1 MVHDFYRWSGS
12 LALILYGLSR
22 PLPGADDAP
31 FVGLTEASAEQFVAA
46 TLAANPALPAREA
59 AWEAARA
66 RAAQAPALDDPTLSY
81 AFAPETLGDSEEEIS
96 HAVEL
101 SQRLP
106 WPGKRALRG
115 LHAERE
121 AQAVREDIDAAR
133 LKLIAAAK
141 DSFAD
146 WYYVHGAISVNRAN
160 QRLLKEFHALAEI
173 KYGTGSGSKQDALR
187 AEVESN
193 MLEHRAIVLD
203 RERREV
209 LARLNTL
216 LNRVPDQALPTP
228 ADLPEPGPLPS
239 AEALRR
245 SALTRRPELLALG
258 ARVAAQGAR
267 IDLARHDFY
276 PDFDVSARYDTF
288 WDRDEQRLAL
298 GLKVNVPLDQTKR
311 QAALD
316 EARATRMRT
325 ELAIA
330 ERRAAIAGEVQR
342 AYDRVEEMRHVLALY
357 RQKLLPLAAENLQA
371 AQADYESGA
380 GDFLTLLSAEQNLLR
395 TELTATRARADYY
408 RRLAML
414 EYSAGGAP

>member
-1 MVHDFYRWSGS
+1 MHGFYRWPGS
-12 LALILYGLSR
+12 LALILYGLSGR
-22 PLPGADDAP
+22 LLGADDAR

-46 TLAANPALPAREA
+46 TLAANPTLPVREA

-66 RAAQAPALDDPTLSY
+66 RAAQATALADPTLSY
-81 AFAPETLGDSEEEIS
+81 AFAPETLGDSEGEIS

-101 SQRLP
+101 SQRLS
-106 WPGKRALRG
+106 WPGKRGLRG
-115 LHAERE
+115 LRAEHE

-146 WYYVHGAISVNRAN
+146 WYYVHSAISVNRAN
-160 QRLLKEFHALAEI
+160 QELLKEFQTLAELR
-173 KYGTGSGSKQDALR
+173 YSTGSGSKQDALR

-203 RERREV
+203 RERREA
-209 LARLNTL
+209 LTRLNTL
-216 LNRVPDQALPTP
+216 LNRVPDQALPPP
-228 ADLPEPGPLPS
+228 ADLPEPEALPS
-239 AEALRR
+239 AETLRR
-245 SALTRRPELLALG
+245 LALARRPELLALG
-258 ARVAAQGAR
+258 ARMAAQGAR
-267 IDLARHDFY
+267 IDLARRDFY

-298 GLKVNVPLDQTKR
+298 GLSVNVPLDQTKR

-342 AYDRVEEMRHVLALY
+342 AYDRVEESKHVLALY

-371 AQADYESGA
+371 AQADYEAGA

-395 TELTATRARADYY
+395 TELTAIRARADYY